1 MKKKET
7 SQLLDSNVNGYDS
20 LSPEDKIYVDAM
32 TKQSAELCKLL
43 GICDQCGKNLGHCIH
58 SDYSIN

>member
-7 SQLLDSNVNGYDS
+7 SQLSDSNAETYDS
-20 LSPEDKIYVDAM
+20 LSPEDKFYVDSM
-32 TKQSAELCKLL
+32 TKQSLELCKLL
-43 GICDQCGKNLGHCIH
+43 GICDRCGSNLGYCVH